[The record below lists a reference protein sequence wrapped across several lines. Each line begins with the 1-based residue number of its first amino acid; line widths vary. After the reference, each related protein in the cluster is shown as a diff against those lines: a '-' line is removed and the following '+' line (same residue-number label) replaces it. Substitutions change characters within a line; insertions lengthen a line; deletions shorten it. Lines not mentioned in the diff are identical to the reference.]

1 MAMAKGE
8 SGIFCN
14 LIGSG
19 LAIFALV
26 YHREADIEL
35 PSLLQ
40 YPMSLGMRWTK

>member
-1 MAMAKGE
+1 MAIAEGE
-8 SGIFCN
+8 SGILCN

-26 YHREADIEL
+26 YQREVDIEL

-40 YPMSLGMRWTK
+40 YPMSLGMRRTK